1 MCLSPSYE
9 YDKLSQF
16 EAELAVR
23 LGKPYILVNVQ
34 AKYVPDYWLESIVD
48 GRNVVSF
55 GLATAKNDMLFIV
68 DEIDSKIRG
77 IRGVGGGRGAP
88 PNRATNGNS
97 LMPTRAK
104 SAFFSR
110 SAPNAS
116 AAAAPPRTAYSK
128 LCTILWVYFNLAIT
142 CFLAKYGK

>member
-55 GLATAKNDMLFIV
+55 GLATAKNDILFIV

-77 IRGVGGGRGAP
+77 IRGAGGR
-88 PNRATNGNS
+88 NRANNGYS

-104 SAFFSR
+104 SAIFSR
-110 SAPNAS
+110 TQTNS
-116 AAAAPPRTAYSK
+116 AAASTSPSKTSASK
-128 LCTILWVYFNLAIT
+128 LCTIL
-142 CFLAKYGK
+142 

>member
-23 LGKPYILVNVQ
+23 LGKAYILVNVQ

-68 DEIDSKIRG
+68 DEIDSRIRG
-77 IRGVGGGRGAP
+77 IRGAGGRTG

-104 SAFFSR
+104 SAIFSR
-110 SAPNAS
+110 SAPNP
-116 AAAAPPRTAYSK
+116 AAASPKTAASR
-128 LCTILWVYFNLAIT
+128 LCTIL
-142 CFLAKYGK
+142 